1 MTGETKSG
9 FHYELEDDAL
19 EDMELLDALSEL
31 GEASG
36 AASRVVVR
44 LLGKQQRKALYDH
57 IRDENGKVRPAKV
70 MEEISD
76 IFEALG
82 QAGKNS

>member
-9 FHYELEDDAL
+9 FHFELEDDAL

-31 GEASG
+31 GETPGGASKTVL
-36 AASRVVVR
+36 A
-44 LLGKQQRKALYDH
+44 LLGKKQRKALYDH
-57 IRDENGKVRPAKV
+57 LRDDKGKVRPAKV

-76 IFEALG
+76 IFEVLG

>member
-9 FHYELEDDAL
+9 FHFELDDDVM
-19 EDMELLDALSEL
+19 ENMELLDALSEL
-31 GEASG
+31 GETSG

-57 IRDENGKVRPAKV
+57 IRDENGIVRPAKV